1 MARPPTS
8 SRSASGLEIRI
19 VQVLERMR
27 WVPIA
32 VWSLLAVAWVLGAET
47 AETMAS
53 PVSVRARQVHA
64 IFRMT
69 PRLYSGAQPEGDA
82 AFAELAQMGIQTLVS
97 VDGARPDVA
106 AARRHGLRYVHL
118 PIGYD
123 GISTQRG
130 VQLVKAISG
139 LPSPLYVHCHHGQH
153 RGPAAAAVMAMAREG
168 WTSDRAVAWMHQAGT
183 STNYPGLYGA
193 VRQFRCP
200 DPGVIDGVGEL
211 PETAA
216 VTGRV
221 AAMVDLDARWNR
233 LEAWQRRSWKPMP
246 GEEGPSLH
254 QEALQFWEALHELGR
269 REVTEPLSLDY
280 RRRHTVAEERAR
292 AFLDQTAKP
301 EPGSVKLLDGL
312 ARGIAESC
320 TGCHREHRD

>member
-1 MARPPTS
+1 MVRPHTS
-8 SRSASGLEIRI
+8 NRSANGREIRT
-19 VQVLERMR
+19 VVVLERMK
-27 WVPIA
+27 WVLMA
-32 VWSLLAVAWVLGAET
+32 VWSLLAVTFSLGAET
-47 AETMAS
+47 PGAVVGA
-53 PVSVRARQVHA
+53 VSVETRKLHA
-64 IFRMT
+64 VFQMT

-82 AFAELAQMGIQTLVS
+82 AFAELAQMGIRTLVS

-139 LPSPLYVHCHHGQH
+139 LPSPLYVHCHHGHH

-168 WTSDRAVAWMHQAGT
+168 WTSNRAVAWMHQAGT

-200 DPGVIDGVGEL
+200 DPGEIDGVGEL

-233 LEAWQRRSWKPMP
+233 LQAWQRRSWKPVP
-246 GEEGPSLH
+246 GHDGPSLH

-269 REVTEPLSLDY
+269 REVAEPLSLDY
-280 RRRHTVAEERAR
+280 RRRHTIGEERAR
-292 AFLDQTAKP
+292 AFLDQTAQP
-301 EPGSVKLLDGL
+301 QPGPVESLDGL